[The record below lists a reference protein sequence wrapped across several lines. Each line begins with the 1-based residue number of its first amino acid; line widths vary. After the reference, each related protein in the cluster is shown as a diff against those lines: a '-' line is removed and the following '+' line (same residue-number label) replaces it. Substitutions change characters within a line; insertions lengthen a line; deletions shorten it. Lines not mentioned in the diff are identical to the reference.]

1 MREWRIKGTKPYEG
15 TDIRGDGAETGTGDA
30 VRRGDRL
37 RAETVFNSIGQRIR
51 HTPEYTMEVYYNEKN
66 NLDQVLR
73 YCKDSRMTIVNLKI
87 HILD

>member
-1 MREWRIKGTKPYEG
+1 M
-15 TDIRGDGAETGTGDA
+15 
-30 VRRGDRL
+30 
-37 RAETVFNSIGQRIR
+37 FNSIGQRIR